1 MIKTLCL
8 IYAVTML
15 ALVFVWL
22 GASPNEPTKECVEWQ
37 TVYPTPTPVPMAA
50 IYTEWIPFPG
60 KAPDTGYGWI
70 QATDFI
76 KAQKEWPPK
85 NLQVHIL
92 TDEESNNIKQSIQNF
107 NVFMEKVPSI
117 STEIDAM
124 LSDVSSIVDNINS
137 GEGTLA
143 KLINREDLYDNIN
156 GLVLDARS
164 LLDDVKQNPAKY
176 LRAWFEA
183 KKK

>member
-1 MIKTLCL
+1 MIKALC
-8 IYAVTML
+8 IVYVVTMM

-22 GASPNEPTKECVEWQ
+22 GASPNASTKECVEWK

-92 TDEESNNIKQSIQNF
+92 TDEEYNNIAKEHGMALTQGGQWTYGFPPIQGF
-107 NVFMEKVPSI
+107 HRFMGGVILKNSWLPERLHKVVQ
-117 STEIDAM
+117 E
-124 LSDVSSIVDNINS
+124 
-137 GEGTLA
+137 
-143 KLINREDLYDNIN
+143 
-156 GLVLDARS
+156 
-164 LLDDVKQNPAKY
+164 
-176 LRAWFEA
+176 
-183 KKK
+183 